1 MNDPQGNAAADTAQT
16 SAPAQPAMQPQID
29 DGYERVPREQYQT
42 LMRNN
47 ERVRGFEQHTPVLK
61 AISNNGWKLEDIQT
75 YGEFAKF
82 AKENGL
88 DPKGFM
94 QSFKRETT
102 EQQPGSSPLDIEAIK
117 KELAGGF
124 VSKDELALERATGKH
139 EMAQE
144 RQNTVV
150 QKAIESLAG
159 ELPFPKA
166 VVSRAVAGFLS
177 DPQNYRLYPDGHPL
191 HDRTPMPHD
200 EDSLKPII
208 AAIKK
213 ELSEAAGE
221 SLAATGDAVLKGK
234 VPSPAGSSPE
244 KPTKTTKDDETRPG
258 GLPSR
263 ATLEAAAKAKAARRG
278 NAPVSSVGG

>member
-16 SAPAQPAMQPQID
+16 SAPAQPATQPQID

-42 LMRNN
+42 LVRNS
-47 ERVRGFEQHTPVLK
+47 ERVRGMEPFFQK
-61 AISNNGWKLEDIQT
+61 ATSYGWKRPEDLEQW
-75 YGEFAKF
+75 GEFAKF
-82 AKENGL
+82 AKDKGL
-88 DPKGFM
+88 DAKRLM
-94 QSFKRETT
+94 SSFQT
-102 EQQPGSSPLDIEAIK
+102 EQTEQPQAPGFDIEAIK

-234 VPSPAGSSPE
+234 VPSPAGSSPA